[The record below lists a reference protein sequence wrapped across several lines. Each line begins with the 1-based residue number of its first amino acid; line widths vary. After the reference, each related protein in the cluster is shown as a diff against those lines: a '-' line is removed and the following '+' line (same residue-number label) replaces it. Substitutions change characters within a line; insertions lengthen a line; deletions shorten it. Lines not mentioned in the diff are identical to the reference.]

1 MTIDYDSFS
10 RASTAI
16 HLAQGA
22 ALFVLGAAEAY
33 SHDNPGSRAVL
44 AGPLALLAAAL
55 AIPLIML
62 GVAGNWNMDQLRA
75 ALDIRRGFYLFIAFA
90 CLFGAAG
97 MSRLTQAV
105 IKKAGGGWQAAFLF
119 FLAGAGVLYFLLA
132 WRVNE
137 EAWHQV
143 FAWHS
148 AMGATLLLA
157 VAAKA
162 AHVFSG
168 RRLLHAA
175 WGVLLLVTAVQLMS
189 YRETP
194 AAFGLRMVTFQT
206 SPDLP
211 APQTK

>member
-1 MTIDYDSFS
+1 MIIDYDSFA
-10 RASTAI
+10 RASTGV

-22 ALFVLGAAEAY
+22 ALFLLGAAEAY
-33 SHDNPGSRAVL
+33 SHDNPGSRAAL
-44 AGPLALLAAAL
+44 AGPLALLAAAI

-62 GVAGNWNMDQLRA
+62 GTAGSWNLDQLLA

-97 MSRLTQAV
+97 MSRLAQASL
-105 IKKAGGGWQAAFLF
+105 KTAGGGWQAAFLF
-119 FLAGAGVLYFLLA
+119 FLAAAGALHFLLA

-137 EAWHQV
+137 EAWRQV

-148 AMGATLLLA
+148 AIGASLLLA

-175 WGVLLLVTAVQLMS
+175 WGVLLLMTAVQLLS

-206 SPDLP
+206 APDLP
-211 APQTK
+211 AQKIK